1 MTSMLV
7 FVIAFA
13 VGCLSGVLIALWSGR
28 WRTGRPDHASS
39 LWPLRDGEPTTIQRM
54 LRRLGRY
61 TGSDFPRDAA
71 ASYYSVIVPLPS
83 RAAAR
88 NP

>member
-54 LRRLGRY
+54 LRR
-61 TGSDFPRDAA
+61 
-71 ASYYSVIVPLPS
+71 
-83 RAAAR
+83 
-88 NP
+88 